1 MLLITVDMK
10 GGEKQ
15 NKTKPTN
22 YQEHLGPSNMLSL
35 GITEK
40 LGFEFSDEMMHS
52 LIPSMFLSL

>member
-1 MLLITVDMK
+1 VKKEKT
-10 GGEKQ
+10 KQ